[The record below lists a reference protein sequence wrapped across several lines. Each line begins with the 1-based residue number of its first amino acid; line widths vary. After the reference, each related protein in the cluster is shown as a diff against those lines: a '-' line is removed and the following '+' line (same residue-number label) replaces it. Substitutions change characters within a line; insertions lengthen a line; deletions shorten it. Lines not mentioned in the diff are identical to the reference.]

1 MNYFTIKRT
10 IFIVSSKEC
19 YEELDKIDK
28 FISIL
33 NKSNIGT
40 LIDKVQR
47 KNGRNGYNPYNLI
60 ATIIYCFSKFKSS
73 LRKIEQLCIFD
84 LRVMYIME
92 QEQPSYNVICECIN
106 KYILPYQYEI
116 FTMITKTIIDEFH
129 LIIANQYLDGTKIEA
144 NANKYKFVW
153 KPTTFH
159 NKLDIKIRNISI

>member
-1 MNYFTIKRT
+1 M
-10 IFIVSSKEC
+10 
-19 YEELDKIDK
+19 
-28 FISIL
+28 
-33 NKSNIGT
+33 
-40 LIDKVQR
+40 
-47 KNGRNGYNPYNLI
+47 I

-73 LRKIEQLCIFD
+73 LREIEQLCIFD

-106 KYILPYQYEI
+106 KYTLPYQYEI

-159 NKLDIKIRNISI
+159 NELNIKIRNISI